1 MAKLAKARM
10 MLVALCA
17 AVLAGCGSLFAA
29 PTATPVPTPTPI
41 DYLVRAAK
49 AFESV
54 QSVQFK
60 LLHSGAPVV
69 LDPQLGAK
77 FLEASGSYQAP
88 NLLFAKVKVE
98 AMGNLFNLNM
108 LWRPEGAL
116 MTNPM
121 TGIYGPQP
129 PGMPLAPLEL
139 FDTAAG
145 ISHLLA
151 AEVLNPQV
159 LGVKAEEGMQLRHF
173 SGDVSALA
181 LKTILPGTLADAKLK
196 IDLWVQVDNDRLMR
210 IKVSAADS
218 ETQLEFFGHNEPV
231 EIPAPK

>member
-1 MAKLAKARM
+1 
-10 MLVALCA
+10 
-17 AVLAGCGSLFAA
+17 
-29 PTATPVPTPTPI
+29 
-41 DYLVRAAK
+41 
-49 AFESV
+49 
-54 QSVQFK
+54 
-60 LLHSGAPVV
+60 
-69 LDPQLGAK
+69 
-77 FLEASGSYQAP
+77 
-88 NLLFAKVKVE
+88 
-98 AMGNLFNLNM
+98 
-108 LWRPEGAL
+108 

-121 TGIYGPQP
+121 TGMYGPQP
-129 PGMPLAPLEL
+129 AGMPLAPLAL

-159 LGVKAEEGMQLRHF
+159 LGVEAEEGMQLRHF

-218 ETQLEFFGHNEPV
+218 ETELEFFGHNEPV